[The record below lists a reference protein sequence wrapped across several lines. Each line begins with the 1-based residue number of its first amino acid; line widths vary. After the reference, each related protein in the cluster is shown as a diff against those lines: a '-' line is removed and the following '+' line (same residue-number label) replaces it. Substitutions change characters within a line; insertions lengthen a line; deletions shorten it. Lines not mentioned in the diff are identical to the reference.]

1 MNDAAG
7 RTHGKRRPPAL
18 AYFLLT
24 LTAFFLAC
32 NHVIGR
38 SVQGVI
44 PPLGLSFWRWVAGA
58 VILAPFV
65 LRRPGA
71 LRRIFVHHV
80 RVMLWLGAMLIG
92 STSLILVALNSTT
105 AITVSVI
112 NSVQPCL
119 TVLFAWVFLRQPLS
133 GRQLLGVATACL
145 GVLVMLSEGRWLT
158 LSGFRLNGGG
168 LIALLAMCGFSGYA
182 VGLSKLPRE
191 LSFGEALWGIIVMG
205 SLALLP
211 FYLLE
216 SAWFEPVPL
225 SLHTVGVVLTLALLV
240 SVLGMLMW
248 NYGNQRVGPSRAA
261 VFINLIPVF
270 GMLLATTFLG
280 ETIRG
285 FHIIGAA
292 CTITGILLVVRKTQ
306 RTLAPAN
313 PGSAVYGQS
322 MEE

>member
-7 RTHGKRRPPAL
+7 RSQGKPRPPAL

-71 LRRIFVHHV
+71 LRRIFVHHAG
-80 RVMLWLGAMLIG
+80 VMLWLGAMLIG

-182 VGLSKLPRE
+182 VGLSKLPGE

-216 SAWFEPVPL
+216 SAWSEPVPL
-225 SLHTVGVVLTLALLV
+225 NPHTVGVVLTLALLV

-292 CTITGILLVVRKTQ
+292 CTITGILLVVGKTP
-306 RTLAPAN
+306 RTLTPAN